1 MEPDRATP
9 PAAASSSSQRLAR
22 IALATAVV
30 GVGLW
35 ILGDFLPALAWAA
48 VLAIALWPL
57 HRNLLLLLPAHSD
70 RALGP
75 LLVTIS
81 IGIVFIAPLV
91 LLGIALARESHF
103 VIEFITEAR
112 HHGIPVPEW
121 VGQLNLVG
129 PALADWW
136 RANLSDPAMAEA
148 MIGRVNLRTLT
159 ESAREY
165 GGEVVHRL
173 AIFLFTLLTLFF
185 LFRDGGALA
194 EQLRELSDR
203 LIGLRGERIA
213 RQMIAAVHGTVNG
226 LVLVGLA
233 EGILLGLVYFAVG
246 LPYPASFGAATGVA
260 AVIPFAAPVVYCV
273 AGLYLLAIGNTV
285 GGIIIIAFGSVLLFV
300 ADHFVR
306 PFLIGGAA
314 RLPFLLVLLGILG
327 GLQTM
332 GFLGLFLGP
341 AVMAALVALWR
352 EWTEPA
358 PGTNTVAGAGCTA
371 PARRAARGRSGRA
384 RRA

>member
-9 PAAASSSSQRLAR
+9 SGAGSFSWQQLAR
-22 IALATAVV
+22 IALAAAVIA
-30 GVGLW
+30 VGLW
-35 ILGDFLPALAWAA
+35 ILADFLPALAWAG

-57 HRNLLLLLPAHSD
+57 YRMVLRLLPERSD
-70 RALGP
+70 RVVGP
-75 LLVTIS
+75 LLATIGV
-81 IGIVFIAPLV
+81 GIVFIAPLI
-91 LLGIALARESHF
+91 LLGVALARESHF
-103 VIEFITEAR
+103 VIEFVADAR
-112 HHGIPVPEW
+112 HHGIAVPEW
-121 VGQLNLVG
+121 IGQIPVAG
-129 PALADWW
+129 PTIADWW
-136 RANLSDPAMAEA
+136 RDNLSDPAMAEE
-148 MIGRVNLRTLT
+148 MIGRVTLHTLT
-159 ESAREY
+159 DSAREY
-165 GGEVVHRL
+165 GGEVLHRL

-185 LFRDGGALA
+185 LFRDGNTLA
-194 EQLRELSDR
+194 ERLRDLSDHM
-203 LIGLRGERIA
+203 IGSRGERIA

-246 LPYPASFGAATGVA
+246 LPYPASAGAVTGVA
-260 AVIPFAAPVVYCV
+260 AVIPFAAPVVYSV
-273 AGLYLLAIGNTV
+273 AGLYLLAIGNRIGAIV
-285 GGIIIIAFGSVLLFV
+285 VFVFGSVLVFV

-314 RLPFLLVLLGILG
+314 RLPFLLVLLGLLG

-358 PGTNTVAGAGCTA
+358 RIASAARPL
-371 PARRAARGRSGRA
+371 PAARAARGRA
-384 RRA
+384 RRARKA

>member
-9 PAAASSSSQRLAR
+9 SETESSSWQPFAR
-22 IALATAVV
+22 IALATTLIAV
-30 GVGLW
+30 GVW
-35 ILGDFLPALAWAA
+35 ILFDFLPALAWAG

-57 HRNLLLLLPAHSD
+57 YHRMLRFLPEHSE
-70 RALGP
+70 RVVGP
-75 LLVTIS
+75 LLGTAV

-91 LLGIALARESHF
+91 LLGFGVARESHF
-103 VIEFITEAR
+103 VTGFVNDVR
-112 HHGIPVPEW
+112 HNGIAAPEW
-121 VGQLNLVG
+121 VGQI
-129 PALADWW
+129 PLAGQMIANWW
-136 RANLSDPAMAEA
+136 SANLSDPATAEEL
-148 MIGRVNLRTLT
+148 IGRVTLHTLT
-159 ESAREY
+159 QSARDI
-165 GGEVVHRL
+165 GVDVVHRV

-194 EQLRELSDR
+194 AQLRQLSDR

-233 EGILLGLVYFAVG
+233 EGILLGIVYFAVG
-246 LPYPASFGAATGVA
+246 LPYPASVGAVTSVA
-260 AVIPFAAPVVYCV
+260 AVIPFAAPVVYV
-273 AGLYLLAIGNTV
+273 LAGLYLLTV
-285 GGIIIIAFGSVLLFV
+285 GNRLGAIIIFVFGSVLLFV

-306 PFLIGGAA
+306 PVLIGGAA
-314 RLPFLLVLLGILG
+314 RLPFLWVLLGILG

-352 EWTEPA
+352 EWTGPEPI
-358 PGTNTVAGAGCTA
+358 
-371 PARRAARGRSGRA
+371 AARIARAGSPRPRTDAQPKRA
-384 RRA
+384 RKA